1 MVLVRYFYQAQPSL
15 SNINRLFKPI
25 FVTIVIVKNL
35 MNKKIANESKRNIIL
50 LYILFFIGI
59 IVFAYALLKIAGYAL
74 STGWT
79 W

>member
-1 MVLVRYFYQAQPSL
+1 
-15 SNINRLFKPI
+15 
-25 FVTIVIVKNL
+25 